1 MKNETKGIV
10 LALLAAIVS
19 GISIPANKFFIV
31 NLAPAI
37 FTAVRAVIIG
47 SVFFA
52 IVSYQAR
59 KHARKFKVVPWS
71 YLLAIA
77 VIGGAAAFL
86 IYFTGL
92 QLTTAGRAAFLYHS
106 ILTVATVVLAAVFL
120 SERMGRKMVAAL
132 VVMLIG
138 TVILYVSQVSPSQL
152 WSNPSLGD
160 LLIVVA
166 AILWAIE
173 YVISRK
179 VMKMGETNFVVSFAR
194 MFFGGLILF
203 GFVIITGNVA
213 VLLKL
218 SALQWMKIGASTL
231 LLFAYTLCWYWSLR
245 YINVSKA
252 TSLLLLAPIL
262 SLIGGVLIFGEP
274 APILQ
279 LAGSA
284 VILIG
289 AYFVIGVKSGNRKRA

>member
-1 MKNETKGIV
+1 VT
-10 LALLAAIVS
+10 LALLAAVVS

-31 NLAPAI
+31 NLSPAV

-47 SVFFA
+47 TVFLVIA
-52 IVSYQAR
+52 SYQAR
-59 KHARKFKVVPWS
+59 KHRRKFKVVPWS
-71 YLLAIA
+71 YLIAIA

-106 ILTVATVVLAAVFL
+106 VLTIVTVVLAAAFL
-120 SERMGRKMVAAL
+120 SERMGRRMVAAL
-132 VVMLIG
+132 AVMLIG
-138 TVILYVSQVSPSQL
+138 TLILYFSQVPSSQI

-160 LLIVVA
+160 LLIIVA
-166 AILWAIE
+166 SILWAIE

-179 VMKMGETNFVVSFAR
+179 VMRMGETNFVVSFAR

-203 GFVIITGNVA
+203 GFVIITGNVS

-218 SALQWMKIGASTL
+218 SLQQWMNIGVSTV
-231 LLFAYTLCWYWSLR
+231 LLFVYTLCWYWSLR

-252 TSLLLLAPIL
+252 TSLLLLAPIIA
-262 SLIGGVLIFGEP
+262 LIGGVFILGEP
-274 APILQ
+274 APLLQIL
-279 LAGSA
+279 GSA
-284 VILIG
+284 VIIVG
-289 AYFVIGVKSGNRKRA
+289 AYIVVGVKSEYGKKR

>member
-1 MKNETKGIV
+1 MKKETLGVI

-31 NLAPAI
+31 NLSPAV

-47 SVFFA
+47 TVFLFIA
-52 IVSYQAR
+52 SYQAKKHR
-59 KHARKFKVVPWS
+59 KKFKVVPWS
-71 YLLAIA
+71 YLIAIA

-106 ILTVATVVLAAVFL
+106 VLTIATVVLAAAFL
-120 SERMGRKMVAAL
+120 SERLGRKMVAAL
-132 VVMLIG
+132 AVMLIG
-138 TVILYVSQVSPSQL
+138 TLILYFSQVSPSQI

-179 VMKMGETNFVVSFAR
+179 VMRMGETNFVVSFAR

-213 VLLKL
+213 VLVKL
-218 SALQWMKIGASTL
+218 SLQQWTNIAASTL
-231 LLFAYTLCWYWSLR
+231 LLFAYTLCWYWSLK

-252 TSLLLLAPIL
+252 TSLLLLAPII
-262 SLIGGVLIFGEP
+262 SFVGGVFILGEP
-274 APILQ
+274 APLLQ
-279 LAGSA
+279 VAGSA
-284 VILIG
+284 VILVG
-289 AYFVIGVKSGNRKRA
+289 AVILIGVRSEYGKKK